1 MKRWTYEKVK
11 EYIEEFGHKLLSDEY
26 KNNYTKLLVQC
37 PLGHKYEVTFN
48 SFKDSNSRC
57 PYCSGKVKHSYEY
70 VKDYIESFGYK
81 LLSDEYKNSRTK
93 LLVECPEGHKYEV
106 TFYNFKNSN
115 SRCPE
120 CAKYSYEEIKEY
132 IEGFGYKLLSTEY
145 INNKSKLLLQC
156 PNGHKWKTKYN
167 DFQQGHRCSYC
178 NGNPKYTYEEI
189 KEYIESFGYKLLSDE
204 YKNSRTKLLVEC
216 PNGHIWETKYNSF
229 QQGSRCPICNVSK
242 GEQRIIDWL
251 NKNNIEYIYEK
262 TFEELLGIN
271 NGLLSYD
278 FYLPKYN
285 LLIEYQGNYHDGTAG
300 NQSEKELETQQEHD
314 RRKRLYTRKN
324 NIQLLEIWYWDFENI
339 EKILSDTLEEVQ

>member
-70 VKDYIESFGYK
+70 VKD
-81 LLSDEYKNSRTK
+81 
-93 LLVECPEGHKYEV
+93 
-106 TFYNFKNSN
+106 
-115 SRCPE
+115 
-120 CAKYSYEEIKEY
+120 
-132 IEGFGYKLLSTEY
+132 
-145 INNKSKLLLQC
+145 
-156 PNGHKWKTKYN
+156 
-167 DFQQGHRCSYC
+167 
-178 NGNPKYTYEEI
+178 
-189 KEYIESFGYKLLSDE
+189 YIESFGYKLLSDE